1 MRILHFFVED
11 RMLPIGGVLGM
22 SNWEQNLQTQ
32 NFTGGIIYLIILGGN
47 WEILLEGKKQKG

>member
-1 MRILHFFVED
+1 MRTLHFFVED
-11 RMLPIGGVLGM
+11 RMSPIGGVLGM
-22 SNWEQNLQTQ
+22 SNWEQNLQAQ

>member
-11 RMLPIGGVLGM
+11 RMPPFGGVLGM